1 MSFHKDTFHQSRK
14 KLIHID
20 DIDLDDYDDINS
32 RFDVHGE
39 MDSGVDTCLICGK
52 SFDSSGE
59 DDRRYHL
66 AEECPKIDRRNP
78 KITYCERMGCRIDTR
93 EAEKTKDGY
102 WKCDVCDTSSGI
114 KA

>member
-1 MSFHKDTFHQSRK
+1 MSFHKSRFHQSRK

-32 RFDVHGE
+32 RFDVHGQ

-52 SFDSSGE
+52 SFDSDGE

-66 AEECPKIDRRNP
+66 ADECPKIDRRNP
-78 KITYCERMGCRIDTR
+78 KISYCEKMGCRIDTR

-102 WKCDVCDTSSGI
+102 WKCGVCDT
-114 KA
+114 